1 MAIPRMIHLMWT
13 TKECDRDGDPLPAE
27 VADRV
32 ALYRRMLPDA
42 QVVCWSWADVEDL
55 LDDTEG
61 QRILQA
67 ARSCTLAAM
76 RVDLLRLAI
85 VHRVGG
91 TWTDI
96 KNKPRMDFTAEYPA
110 ETPLLLPEHF
120 PIESHPE
127 PNGRLCNG
135 FFAAKPGDAFLAAS
149 IQAALSNIEAR
160 KPGSVFDL
168 TGGGLF
174 NRLKRGWTGPDLHT
188 VPWEILWKRWFQ
200 RTPMTYNAGALHW
213 SVRQKTEPLY
223 R

>member
-32 ALYRRMLPDA
+32 ALFRRMLPDA

-61 QRILQA
+61 QRILKA
-67 ARSCTLAAM
+67 ARSCTLTAM

-91 TWTDI
+91 IWSDM
-96 KNKPRMDFTAEYPA
+96 KNRPLCDFTRHLPA
-110 ETPLLLPEHF
+110 EGPVLCEHF
-120 PIESHPE
+120 PTPAQ
-127 PNGRLCNG
+127 PDPMGKLCNS
-135 FFAAKPGDAFLAAS
+135 FFAARPGDAFLEL
-149 IQAALSNIEAR
+149 ALTTALQTVEAR
-160 KPGSVFDL
+160 QAGSVFDL

-174 NRLKRGWTGPDLHT
+174 NRLRRGWTGPELQVLPLRPVWT
-188 VPWEILWKRWFQ
+188 QWLR
-200 RTPMTYNAGALHW
+200 RTQMGYNAGDLHW

-223 R
+223 L